1 MSNQAQTQ
9 QSKFFD
15 LHTKGIGYLSRI
27 REVKPKKGDSFWA
40 CSIGALR
47 GSSDKPEYTYFDC
60 RISGAEANKLIR
72 RCVEAVDA
80 DKKVLIGFTVG
91 DIYTETF
98 TFEKGEKKGQTG
110 ASLKGRLLY
119 VSFIKVDGKEVYKAE
134 SKPENAE
141 TPAPE
146 QAKARPEEQVAETAE
161 EAEEAFA

>member
-47 GSSDKPEYTYFDC
+47 GSSDKPEYTYLDC
-60 RISGAEANKLIR
+60 RISGAEALKLVQ
-72 RCVEAVDA
+72 RCAKAVEA

-91 DIYTETF
+91 DIYTDTF
-98 TFEKGEKKGQTG
+98 TFEKGEKKGETG
-110 ASLKGRLLY
+110 VSLKGRLLY
-119 VSFIKVDGKEVYKAE
+119 VAFIKVDGKEVYKAA
-134 SKPENAE
+134 KQENADTP

-146 QAKARPEEQVAETAE
+146 QAKARPEEEATAN